1 MYFKKL
7 NIDDLNEIATF
18 TNQFAPYS
26 DFNPT
31 SLWIWNTND
40 RAEYR
45 LQNNVLVIRIPD
57 YLNPNENVI
66 SLLGRENVDRVLI
79 EIIEEWPNLH
89 ASHLSMVPHTTIE
102 AIDPQIRKELQIE
115 EDQNN
120 HDYIY
125 ELENLINP
133 AGNKLKSVRRKLNKF
148 SIHNSSICVR
158 ELDINDKANQ
168 ETIINMFDEWVKVT
182 EKDDDTVVNDKLSL
196 KRTLEYSNM
205 FDLITIGVFINERMI
220 GFTISELL
228 PNNYVIGHK
237 GAYNYEYDG
246 INQFLEQQT
255 ALHAVQRGKKYL
267 NLEQDLGIESLRASK
282 RLLRH
287 VHYLKKYIIKF

>member
-7 NIDDLNEIATF
+7 NIDDLNEIAAF

-31 SLWIWNTND
+31 SLWIWNTNEK
-40 RAEYR
+40 AEYR

-57 YLNPNENVI
+57 YLNPDEHVI
-66 SLLGRENVDRVLI
+66 SLLGKENVDKVLI
-79 EIIEEWPNLH
+79 EIIEEWPNLQ
-89 ASHLSMVPHTTIE
+89 ANHLSMVPHTTVE

-115 EDQNN
+115 EDENN

-133 AGNKLKSVRRKLNKF
+133 TGNKLKSVRRKLNKF
-148 SIHNSSICVR
+148 AVHNSSISVR
-158 ELDINDKANQ
+158 ELDIGIKENQ
-168 ETIINMFDEWVKVT
+168 EIILNMFDEWVKVT
-182 EKDDDTVVNDKLSL
+182 EKGDDTIENDKQSL
-196 KRTLEYSNM
+196 KRTLEYSKM
-205 FDLITIGVFINERMI
+205 FDLITIGVFVNERMI

-237 GAYNYEYDG
+237 GAYNYMYDG

-255 ALHAVQRGKKYL
+255 ALHASQRGKKFL

-287 VHYLKKYIIKF
+287 VHYLKKYIIRF